1 MHDARL
7 FDNWGSVQT
16 HQNWN
21 SKCNSRAWYRGKKNS
36 RNLAAFRA
44 TADKGNRWFTRM
56 RTIRVTIDLVLELFD
71 QCLNEKTTENEM
83 EILF

>member
-1 MHDARL
+1 MHAYL
-7 FDNWGSVQT
+7 ITGEVCKLIKT
-16 HQNWN
+16 GIQNVIA
-21 SKCNSRAWYRGKKNS
+21 KHGIGGKKNS
-36 RNLAAFRA
+36 TNLAAFRA
-44 TADKGNRWFTRM
+44 TADKGNRWFTKM